1 MLKILLLLLATEPTP
16 KTKTWTGYYSQAAA
30 QACWPVTVWRDATG
44 REYLVTEAARGL
56 ERSKWA
62 DAVRYPPLVAFVG
75 FEPRADKCKV
85 LKKGQSR

>member
-1 MLKILLLLLATEPTP
+1 MLKILLLLLAAEPTP
-16 KTKTWTGYYSQAAA
+16 KTWTGYYSQAAA

-75 FEPRADKCKV
+75 QQQKPRWCTIVKTGKV
-85 LKKGQSR
+85 R